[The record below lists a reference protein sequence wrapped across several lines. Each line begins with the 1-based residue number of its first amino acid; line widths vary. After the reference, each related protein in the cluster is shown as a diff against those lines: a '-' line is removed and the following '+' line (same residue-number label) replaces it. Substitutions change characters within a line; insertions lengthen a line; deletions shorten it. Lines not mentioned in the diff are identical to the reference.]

1 VRTRSAE
8 FSAETRPWRPW
19 VTSLTFWRLELEAE
33 VLFDPL
39 ASAFTTRGPARHHG
53 VEFYNEVKGGPWK
66 GEVCWSWNQAAF
78 KDEPAGFDHVPGS
91 VPHTGYV
98 GVGWKGQS
106 LSVDLHWRRTG
117 VRPLTLDD
125 SRTAD
130 RQDAVELRVQQDWQ
144 AWSVALEV
152 LNVFSRKT
160 YNQEYFYTSRLPGE
174 GAGGVADRHLK
185 PADPQTIRVE
195 LRRRF

>member
-1 VRTRSAE
+1 MTPDANRAALV
-8 FSAETRPWRPW
+8 
-19 VTSLTFWRLELEAE
+19 
-33 VLFDPL
+33 PL
-39 ASAFTTRGPARHHG
+39 HGSGASFEHEIEGRFGR
-53 VEFYNEVKGGPWK
+53 
-66 GEVCWSWNQAAF
+66 AA
-78 KDEPAGFDHVPGS
+78 KALEPAGLDHVPGS

-98 GVGWKGQS
+98 GVGWKGRS

-117 VRPLTLDD
+117 VRPLTRDD
-125 SRTAD
+125 SRSAD
-130 RQDAVELRVQQDWQ
+130 RQDAVALRVQQDWQ
-144 AWSVALEV
+144 AWSLALDV
-152 LNVFSRKT
+152 LNAFSRKT